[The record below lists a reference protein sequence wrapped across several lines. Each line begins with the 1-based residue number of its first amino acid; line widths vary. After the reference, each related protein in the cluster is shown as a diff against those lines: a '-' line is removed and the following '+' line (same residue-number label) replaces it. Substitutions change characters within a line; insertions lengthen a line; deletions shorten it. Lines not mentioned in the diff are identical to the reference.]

1 MKTNIASSILNYVLR
16 NIAIHIFVYMFIS
29 TQFLISMIFIIL
41 YNVGILSL
49 ECVVNYPNETNI
61 FFFPFV
67 CYNKYITSTQNNKV
81 YEDIIA
87 YILYFD
93 NILSSNFLYYYCKL
107 FILFISNQFIEY
119 ICMLLGLI
127 EIKLSDAN
135 NRIIK
140 ECIMPCIMPQNPMS
154 FLSMMLPSS
163 NNTSIPPSKF
173 VGKQVDHNP
182 LLEDSDSGSFI
193 DESSDDELV
202 PSNVD

>member
-1 MKTNIASSILNYVLR
+1 
-16 NIAIHIFVYMFIS
+16 
-29 TQFLISMIFIIL
+29 
-41 YNVGILSL
+41 
-49 ECVVNYPNETNI
+49 
-61 FFFPFV
+61 
-67 CYNKYITSTQNNKV
+67 
-81 YEDIIA
+81 
-87 YILYFD
+87 
-93 NILSSNFLYYYCKL
+93 
-107 FILFISNQFIEY
+107 
-119 ICMLLGLI
+119 MLLGLI

-135 NRIIK
+135 NLIIK